1 MGKGEFIM
9 FVQELWKEERFSL
22 RQICKGVCGVA
33 TMMSWLDGSWK
44 PDMLFQNSILE
55 RLGVNEED
63 FMYYLDY
70 DAYER
75 WKERQIILHCIT
87 FRELEKA
94 MGLLNVYKKKHFK
107 NGHLEEQFCL
117 TMYAQIRFGQGAVK
131 EELSKLY
138 KEALEKTVL
147 DSELGQIGALVLS
160 VQELH
165 LLLDTEHYRK
175 EGERQERYQ
184 EVVEYIEKRQY
195 HQAARGKIYPKAVYY
210 LCRCVKEK
218 NGFSNAQEAERLLQY
233 CEQGIELLRD
243 CERMYYLWELLDM
256 SMGLVHKMAEEM
268 ESQGQQRKAQALK
281 ELHHEKEV
289 WKHALENV
297 YAEKGVPK
305 ETIEDCYLYVVKG
318 VACLNDVIR
327 VRRQMFGMEP
337 KELCAGICD
346 IRTLRRLE
354 QRKSKVQWEIAK
366 RLLERLGLP
375 GEYTRIEL
383 VTGNIEVYR
392 DMRKLR
398 EVVNLGKWQEA
409 NALLKKM
416 GRMVSMEYPCNGQ
429 VVQMDEL
436 LIRWRRGEFDAKT
449 YCIQMREVLERTL
462 PYDAFLSE
470 GEKYLTNEEQTC
482 ILNRMQGLDMYSEE
496 FLTCMCRMEKYY
508 QPYIEE
514 GIWEGGWNMY
524 EFVMSNVGSM
534 WGNQG
539 EYDLADLYSG
549 RILEGCL
556 RFRRMGLIHNSIYD
570 RWWNYDQRK
579 SNGIS
584 TAQVLDDEEELSK
597 CILFS
602 YLAKDQRRIK
612 NYIKKLETVKDL
624 G

>member
-218 NGFSNAQEAERLLQY
+218 NGFLNAQEAERLLQY

-429 VVQMDEL
+429 VVQMEEL

>member
-9 FVQELWKEERFSL
+9 FVQELWKGEKFSL

-75 WKERQIILHCIT
+75 WRERQLILHSIT
-87 FRELEKA
+87 FQELEKA
-94 MGLLNVYKKKHFK
+94 MGLLNVYKKRYLK
-107 NGHLEEQFCL
+107 NSHLEAQFCL
-117 TMYAQIRFGQGAVK
+117 TMYAQIRFGQGAAK

-147 DSELGQIGALVLS
+147 ESGLGQIGALVLS
-160 VQELH
+160 VRELH

-268 ESQGQQRKAQALK
+268 ESQGQQRKAQALIA
-281 ELHHEKEV
+281 LHQEKDE
-289 WKHALENV
+289 WKRALETV
-297 YAEKGVPK
+297 YAEKGVTK

-327 VRRQMFGMEP
+327 VRRQMFGMEQ

-354 QRKSKVQWEIAK
+354 QRKTKVQWEIA
-366 RLLERLGLP
+366 RQLLERLRLP

-383 VTGNIEVYR
+383 VTGNLEVYR

-398 EVVNLGKWQEA
+398 EMMNLGKWKESD
-409 NALLKKM
+409 ALLKKL
-416 GRMVSMEYPCNGQ
+416 GGMVSMEYPCNGQ
-429 VVQMDEL
+429 VVQMEEL
-436 LIRWRRGEFDAKT
+436 LIRWRRGELDTET
-449 YCIQMREVLERTL
+449 YCIQMREVLEQTL
-462 PYDAFLSE
+462 PYDAFLRE

-482 ILNRMQGLDMYSEE
+482 ILNRMQVLDMNSEE
-496 FLTCMCRMEKYY
+496 FLTCMRRMEKYY

-534 WGNQG
+534 WGNRG

-556 RFRRMGLIHNSIYD
+556 RFRRMGLIYSSIYD

-579 SNGIS
+579 SNGIP

-612 NYIKKLETVKDL
+612 NYMKKLETVKERR
-624 G
+624 